1 MLGIIRMI
9 IVGLIVGALGR
20 LIIPGAQHMGW
31 IATCLLG
38 IAGSFA
44 AGLVLQLVNRR
55 AGEPFHPAGFLASIL
70 GAAVLLFIAI
80 KMGWF
85 V

>member
-1 MLGIIRMI
+1 MGIIRMI

-38 IAGSFA
+38 IAGSIA
-44 AGLVLQLVNRR
+44 AGFVLQLVNRR
-55 AGEPFHPAGFLASIL
+55 AGEPFHPAGFLASIV
-70 GAAVLLFIAI
+70 GSAVLLFIAI